1 MRLAAMRWWCC
12 ACLTTAAG
20 CIAPRGSA
28 PRDFLR
34 EWLGHPPPEA
44 TVDITGYLGPDGDRV
59 YMRTTEPALG
69 EDEAPY
75 RQEVG
80 RRRTEGRM
88 CGVDLHPVGDYIA
101 GQAIWPDD
109 GTVFFFEFTPPLPE
123 WPDAIGGSS
132 PAEWAASVSCFKPQG
147 ESGQPFRVGTVTRS
161 VRLLSA
167 SATVTVLGKRYDG
180 CVVLGG
186 VTTFDLGVTL
196 LRVEEVVWLAP
207 GVGVVRRQ
215 EAITGTLLSL
225 LQVSAS
231 YQYSLVQLSAEKP
244 RGGDRR
250 FRRVALCLESK
261 IPPKVGGAIVE
272 WPDAEEP

>member
-1 MRLAAMRWWCC
+1 MRPGLTRWWWCC
-12 ACLTTAAG
+12 ACLTAG
-20 CIAPRGSA
+20 CLAPQA

-34 EWLGHPPPEA
+34 EWRGPAPAE
-44 TVDITGYLGPDGDRV
+44 TVDLAGYLGPDGRRV
-59 YMRTTEPALG
+59 YTRTTEPLG
-69 EDEAPY
+69 GGETPY
-75 RQEVG
+75 SQETG

-88 CGVDLHPVGDYIA
+88 CGGVFPAVDDYISGRA
-101 GQAIWPDD
+101 AWPDPKD
-109 GTVFFFEFTPPLPE
+109 TVFFLEFTPPLPE
-123 WPDAIGGSS
+123 WPAAISGSS
-132 PAEWAASVSCFKPQG
+132 PAEWTASVSCFEPCGQPG
-147 ESGQPFRVGTVTRS
+147 EPFRVGTVTRS
-161 VRLLSA
+161 VRLLSVGA
-167 SATVTVLGKRYDG
+167 RADALGRAYDD

-215 EAITGTLLSL
+215 ETITGVLLSL
-225 LQVSAS
+225 FQMSAS

-244 RGGDRR
+244 RAGDRR

-272 WPDAEEP
+272 WPDDGSEP